1 MFLKYEQYN
10 QTTVL
15 YGNRRKP
22 MIVNVFLKL
31 NFDDSIPQ
39 HEVEDIVKSGEFF
52 PANVVECETSISS
65 DEQTTK

>member
-1 MFLKYEQYN
+1 
-10 QTTVL
+10 
-15 YGNRRKP
+15 

-39 HEVEDIVKSGEFF
+39 QEVEDIVKSGEFF